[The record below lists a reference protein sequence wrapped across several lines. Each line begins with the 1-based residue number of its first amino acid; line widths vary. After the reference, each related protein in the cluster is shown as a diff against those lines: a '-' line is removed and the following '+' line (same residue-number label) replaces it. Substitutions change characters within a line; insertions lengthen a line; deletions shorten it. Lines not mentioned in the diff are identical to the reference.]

1 VTSDEHDTFDD
12 WPELRQLREL
22 HQSDRMP
29 PNLRER
35 VSKRAESLYSPLQ
48 HSPGRSPVGLAS
60 AASPALSSAALPSA
74 ALSSA
79 RSSVAEPAPPSR
91 SSEGPLRW
99 AEASRAPARGRR
111 HALTF
116 AAGGGLCA
124 AAALAL
130 WVSVPPARITVESEH
145 PAPLELVA
153 RPYGSDELRA
163 IGVEPGVT
171 EVRVVGTLVPGSITR
186 LPPLPP
192 NHRTRCGYHFHVR
205 QPGASTG
212 DGIHIE
218 YARCR
223 APEQL
228 NDDGARCVEVDAIGL
243 LRADG
248 HLDATRVTPTIDG
261 RACSPR

>member
-35 VSKRAESLYSPLQ
+35 VSRRAESLYSPLQ

-60 AASPALSSAALPSA
+60 AASPALSSAALSSPSA
-74 ALSSA
+74 AL
-79 RSSVAEPAPPSR
+79 PAPPSR
-91 SSEGPLRW
+91 SSEDPLRG
-99 AEASRAPARGRR
+99 AEGSRAPARVRR

-116 AAGGGLCA
+116 AAGGLCA
-124 AAALAL
+124 AAAVAL
-130 WVSVPPARITVESEH
+130 WLSVPPARIAVESEH
-145 PAPLELVA
+145 PAPLELAA
-153 RPYGSDELRA
+153 RPYSSNELRA

-186 LPPLPP
+186 LPALPP
-192 NHRTRCGYHFHVR
+192 NRRTRCGYHFHLR
-205 QPGASTG
+205 QPGVSTG
-212 DGIHIE
+212 DGIHVE
-218 YARCR
+218 YGRCR

-228 NDDGARCVEVDAIGL
+228 VDDGASCVQVDAIGL

-248 HLDATRVTPTIDG
+248 HLDATRVTPTLVAG
-261 RACSPR
+261 PCSPR

>member
-22 HQSDRMP
+22 HQGDRMP

-35 VSKRAESLYSPLQ
+35 VAKRAESLYSPLQ

-60 AASPALSSAALPSA
+60 AASPAVSSAAVSSAAL
-74 ALSSA
+74 
-79 RSSVAEPAPPSR
+79 PAPPSR
-91 SSEGPLRW
+91 SSEDPLRW
-99 AEASRAPARGRR
+99 PGLSRAPARGRR
-111 HALTF
+111 HALTL
-116 AAGGGLCA
+116 AAGAGLCM

-130 WVSVPPARITVESEH
+130 WLNVPPARITVESEH
-145 PAPLELVA
+145 PAPLELAA
-153 RPYGSDELRA
+153 RPYSSDELRA

-212 DGIHIE
+212 DGIHVE

-228 NDDGARCVEVDAIGL
+228 IDDSASCVTVDAIGL

-248 HLDATRVTPTIDG
+248 HLDATRVSPTLVDG
-261 RACSPR
+261 PCSPR

>member
-1 VTSDEHDTFDD
+1 MTSDEHDTFDD

-29 PNLRER
+29 PSLRER

-48 HSPGRSPVGLAS
+48 HSPGRSPMGLAS
-60 AASPALSSAALPSA
+60 AAPTAPSPSPA
-74 ALSSA
+74 ALS
-79 RSSVAEPAPPSR
+79 EPSSR
-91 SSEGPLRW
+91 SSDPPRW
-99 AEASRAPARGRR
+99 PEPSRMPARGRR
-111 HALTF
+111 HALTI

-130 WVSVPPARITVESEH
+130 WLSVPPARIAVESEH
-145 PAPLELVA
+145 PAPLELGA

-163 IGVEPGVT
+163 IGVEPGVS

-192 NHRTRCGYHFHVR
+192 NARTRCGYHFHLR
-205 QPGASTG
+205 QPGDSTG
-212 DGIHIE
+212 DGIHVE

-228 NDDGARCVEVDAIGL
+228 IDDGASCVTVDAIGV

-248 HLDATRVTPTIDG
+248 HLDATRVTPTMG
-261 RACSPR
+261 SGPCSPP